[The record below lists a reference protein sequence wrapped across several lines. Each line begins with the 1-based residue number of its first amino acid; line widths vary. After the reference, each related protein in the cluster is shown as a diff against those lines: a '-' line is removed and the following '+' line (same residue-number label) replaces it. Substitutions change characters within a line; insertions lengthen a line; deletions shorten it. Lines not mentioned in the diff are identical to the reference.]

1 MGLAAR
7 DLDHLAVHWD
17 VHRPQLVL
25 VKSLLVNFAALHL
38 APQERPPVV
47 CGVDTYPHTPPGAR
61 EWDVVRPDSSGVSMR
76 ESARSTCTRP
86 APVTTTPWLNPAPM
100 HVIFS
105 WRSSSFRPARG
116 TAALYQYVSP
126 SPTWPRSPL
135 PHVNAR
141 PSAVA
146 HTRMSHNTRPH
157 AHTRLVCAHEAVRA
171 ASNAPAERPR
181 LPRTCQRHRV
191 RKAEAHVDNVGVV
204 QPLHTL
210 PIPHI
215 VLGVA
220 HTTLAKCVASHCV
233 HMPLVCAVRQ
243 QNTQVAASEVL
254 PRRED
259 WGRHTL
265 RSPVMPTVMAP
276 TEQAA
281 FTNRTSSLPGNGFT
295 AGSRDASMLPPDTR
309 FMNAT
314 SRGNMPCSQMNLQRQ
329 EAPVHTRQTVG
340 ICVETRARAVC
351 CGCCRDRHKR
361 ASSVY
366 LRVLLT
372 SCVRPHTNN
381 SPLALVAA
389 LCPLYETVAHTQD
402 TDIRGRGRGG
412 GSGSVQA
419 VAQQLVRA
427 YQPAATEVT
436 SVPRSEGTGIVLVS
450 SSYAPVPRQP
460 KYPWPST

>member
-1 MGLAAR
+1 MYVRRPRPTRTYRLLRRCGACLPPVARCACPLAVPAEPPPGPGSLRRRGAAPWGGPQPLPHRHCGRSARHGRACRSGTTGPPLYARTLPQRRHAPNTSVSATVDALRRRAEHGKRRRRTCQEASVGLAAR

-141 PSAVA
+141 PSAVV

-181 LPRTCQRHRV
+181 LPRTC
-191 RKAEAHVDNVGVV
+191 
-204 QPLHTL
+204 
-210 PIPHI
+210 
-215 VLGVA
+215 
-220 HTTLAKCVASHCV
+220 
-233 HMPLVCAVRQ
+233 
-243 QNTQVAASEVL
+243 
-254 PRRED
+254 
-259 WGRHTL
+259 
-265 RSPVMPTVMAP
+265 
-276 TEQAA
+276 
-281 FTNRTSSLPGNGFT
+281 
-295 AGSRDASMLPPDTR
+295 
-309 FMNAT
+309 
-314 SRGNMPCSQMNLQRQ
+314 
-329 EAPVHTRQTVG
+329 
-340 ICVETRARAVC
+340 
-351 CGCCRDRHKR
+351 
-361 ASSVY
+361 
-366 LRVLLT
+366 
-372 SCVRPHTNN
+372 
-381 SPLALVAA
+381 
-389 LCPLYETVAHTQD
+389 
-402 TDIRGRGRGG
+402 
-412 GSGSVQA
+412 
-419 VAQQLVRA
+419 
-427 YQPAATEVT
+427 
-436 SVPRSEGTGIVLVS
+436 
-450 SSYAPVPRQP
+450 
-460 KYPWPST
+460 